1 MGYVQNEQH
10 GYRTP
15 PLEHHSFEKKLC
27 MTRTHVMKPWPTEE
41 KQIVKYYA
49 LKINFKVNVGSAI
62 KKPVHIRGPNA
73 THPVSQY
80 Y

>member
-1 MGYVQNEQH
+1 
-10 GYRTP
+10 
-15 PLEHHSFEKKLC
+15 
-27 MTRTHVMKPWPTEE
+27 MKPWPTEE
-41 KQIVKYYA
+41 KKIVKYYA
-49 LKINFKVNVGSAI
+49 LKIHFKVNVGSAI